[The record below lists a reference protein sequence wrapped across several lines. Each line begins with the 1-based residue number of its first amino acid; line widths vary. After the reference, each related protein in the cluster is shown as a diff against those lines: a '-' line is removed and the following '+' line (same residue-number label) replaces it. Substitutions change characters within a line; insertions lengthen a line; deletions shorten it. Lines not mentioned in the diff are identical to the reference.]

1 MDDKR
6 KTVKLNPDVAEKW
19 DELIPDG
26 MTQSEFVDKLLED
39 ADIEREIS
47 IEDIRRVVRD
57 ELERQTDE
65 LTNRR

>member
-6 KTVKLNPDVAEKW
+6 KTVKLNPDIAEKF
-19 DELIPDG
+19 DELKPSE

-39 ADIEREIS
+39 ADIEREMS

-57 ELERQTDE
+57 ELEKQLNE